1 MDDIQFILYILA
13 AVAYFLFMQWRKAFQ
28 TPSEQEEEEQP
39 QRRRPQ
45 QPQQPQ
51 RPVTSFEDI
60 LRELQPKAEK
70 ARAEFETAK
79 EKVKETVLPVIIAEE
94 AAPKYKNYDQMPPK
108 ALSWEKKL
116 EAKEAQ
122 KRAQERRQP
131 VFKAYAQEQHVPESR
146 YARMLRNP
154 ATVKDAFILS
164 EIFRRKYN

>member
-28 TPSEQEEEEQP
+28 TPNEREDEEQRQP
-39 QRRRPQ
+39 NRPK
-45 QPQQPQ
+45 QPQ
-51 RPVTSFEDI
+51 RPATSFEDI
-60 LRELQPKAEK
+60 LRDLQPKAEK

-79 EKVKETVLPVIIAEE
+79 EKVKETLPPVVIAEE
-94 AAPKYKNYDQMPPK
+94 VAPKYKSYENKAPK
-108 ALSWEKKL
+108 ILSWEKKL

-131 VFKAYAQEQHVPESR
+131 VFTAYAQEQHVPESR

-154 ATVKDAFILS
+154 TTVKDAFILS